1 MAYDKAKAHEYYVNY
16 TKKGLKKGRKK
27 GRKKGTTSTT
37 TSTAFLGVSAQGFND
52 EGRLQVALVREKLK
66 KEMKAKLAN
75 AKTDEERQKI
85 RIEYSRK
92 AQEEINKLKND
103 PKYAKPK
110 ATKKTSTKGT
120 SSSAKSSSSGTS
132 KSSGSSGTKT
142 TTKATTKT
150 TAKTTK
156 PTMSAQM
163 KKAITDMKSKVE
175 EILSSGKID
184 QLSESEKTDLK
195 NQLQGMIQR
204 IYKLYKA

>member
-132 KSSGSSGTKT
+132 KSSGSSSSSTKT
-142 TTKATTKT
+142 TTKA